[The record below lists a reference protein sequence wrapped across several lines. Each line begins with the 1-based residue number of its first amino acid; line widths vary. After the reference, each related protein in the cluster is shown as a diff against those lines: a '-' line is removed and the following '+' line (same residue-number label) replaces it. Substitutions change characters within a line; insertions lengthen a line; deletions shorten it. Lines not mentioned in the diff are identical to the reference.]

1 MRRSGPFSAVVA
13 LSLAPLVGVGQQP
26 LRRERDGWVRTYGAT
41 LPAAARL
48 RINGHGPVTVTG
60 GAASPLSYTVRLS
73 VQARSESEARRI
85 LDRAAIQVATQG
97 DSVILTAPGGAVMAQ
112 VAVTAPR
119 LNAVSIGTTDGTVE
133 ANGIAG
139 AVDVNSRAGE
149 IAVDRIHG
157 RCTLATGGGNVRIGT
172 VDGPLE
178 CTTGGGS
185 IAVRMARGEARLET
199 YGGDIT
205 ADRVDGELHA
215 QTAGGAV
222 RVRLAG
228 GAVTATT
235 GGGEIVIEKANGT
248 VTARN
253 LAGPVDVG
261 AAAGVHCESASGG
274 VRLSRIVG
282 PMRVSTSMGNIVADL
297 LGARLTD
304 SFLATASGDI
314 TVRIPSDIGV
324 TIRAE
329 NAMAD
334 SMRRIVSDFPALA
347 ARRQGNR
354 LVAQGSV
361 NGGGPLLQISDTGGT
376 IFIRRR

>member
-1 MRRSGPFSAVVA
+1 
-13 LSLAPLVGVGQQP
+13 
-26 LRRERDGWVRTYGAT
+26 
-41 LPAAARL
+41 
-48 RINGHGPVTVTG
+48 
-60 GAASPLSYTVRLS
+60 
-73 VQARSESEARRI
+73 
-85 LDRAAIQVATQG
+85 
-97 DSVILTAPGGAVMAQ
+97 
-112 VAVTAPR
+112 
-119 LNAVSIGTTDGTVE
+119 
-133 ANGIAG
+133 
-139 AVDVNSRAGE
+139 
-149 IAVDRIHG
+149 
-157 RCTLATGGGNVRIGT
+157 
-172 VDGPLE
+172 
-178 CTTGGGS
+178 
-185 IAVRMARGEARLET
+185 
-199 YGGDIT
+199 
-205 ADRVDGELHA
+205 
-215 QTAGGAV
+215 
-222 RVRLAG
+222 
-228 GAVTATT
+228 
-235 GGGEIVIEKANGT
+235 

-347 ARRQGNR
+347 AHRQGNR